1 MVVIVDLDD
10 EVHDPHS
17 DTNGFA
23 NLTQLRHSLNVGNA
37 TSSDDGDDAR
47 PNPNING
54 FSAILSC
61 YPYAVSDVDI
71 QTTRLTAH

>member
-23 NLTQLRHSLNVGNA
+23 SLTQLRHSLGNA
-37 TSSDDGDDAR
+37 ISGDDEDDAR

-61 YPYAVSDVDI
+61 YPYAASDADI
-71 QTTRLTAH
+71 QITQLTAH

>member
-1 MVVIVDLDD
+1 MVVMVDLDD

-17 DTNGFA
+17 DTSFA
-23 NLTQLRHSLNVGNA
+23 NLHQLRHSLTVGDA
-37 TSSDDGDDAR
+37 TCGSSDDDDGDDR

-61 YPYAVSDVDI
+61 YPYAASMWTHRQPD
-71 QTTRLTAH
+71 